1 MVRVLKPF
9 SMAIAAALAVSC
21 ASADEP
27 VSVLGDAVYT
37 IPLSRGAA
45 CHGAGAAPTNTAC
58 PLKGDVATDECSEG
72 MPSYKDGEC
81 VAPVDAE
88 CVIVTGTT
96 WGCAYPSQQETADQY
111 ATPYPSTESSYEQE
125 TSYQSTGSTVYPTSA
140 SGSYGGDVEVT
151 YPTDDEVTIP
161 DDSATSYGDS
171 YSETSTPYSPQDT
184 DNSVDENTP
193 CPTLP
198 YTYRPVGADKD
209 TPCPTLP
216 YNYQPEN
223 EGDATKDTPCPI
235 LTLPGG
241 DQSTPYSG
249 QPDQYSGNYQK
260 GDGNQ
265 NYGGGDQNHGGDD
278 AGAYHKGSDE
288 NADGDDCSG
297 KGSDKY
303 SHGGKYLRGSSYE
316 DTPTSYPSSSVG
328 NSNDQDEPCSSTD
341 ASQESHSYES
351 GYENTPTSYPSSSV
365 GNSNDQDEPCSST
378 DASQESHSYESGY
391 ENTPTSYPSSSVGNS
406 NDQDEPCSSTD
417 ASQESHSYESG
428 YENTPTSY
436 PSSSVGNSNDQ
447 DEPCSSTDASQESH
461 SYEGSYEDNA
471 SQYTTAPVYQGSQSA
486 VDDDEGGYPTQQS
499 AESEGGYPTQHEYE
513 GSYDSAASDV
523 EGSQAEYS
531 APYTSE
537 PIQQDEG
544 DTDAPATPTPAYPA
558 ELVQGSN
565 ENTEAPIVEETEVPT
580 TPNY

>member
-9 SMAIAAALAVSC
+9 SMAIATALAVSC

-45 CHGAGAAPTNTAC
+45 CHGAGASPTNTAC

-96 WGCAYPSQQETADQY
+96 WGCAYPSQQETADAY

-125 TSYQSTGSTVYPTSA
+125 TPYQSTGSTVYPTSA
-140 SGSYGGDVEVT
+140 SGSYGGDVEVTYPTDDEVT

-184 DNSVDENTP
+184 DNSVDEITP

-198 YTYRPVGADKD
+198 YNYGPVGADED

-278 AGAYHKGSDE
+278 AGAYHKGSDQ

-303 SHGGKYLRGSSYE
+303 SHGGNYLRGSSYE

-328 NSNDQDEPCSSTD
+328 D
-341 ASQESHSYES
+341 
-351 GYENTPTSYPSSSV
+351 
-365 GNSNDQDEPCSST
+365 
-378 DASQESHSYESGY
+378 
-391 ENTPTSYPSSSVGNS
+391 
-406 NDQDEPCSSTD
+406 
-417 ASQESHSYESG
+417 
-428 YENTPTSY
+428 
-436 PSSSVGNSNDQ
+436 SNDQ

-461 SYEGSYEDNA
+461 SYEGGYEDTPTSYPSSSVGDSNDQDEPCSSTDASQESHSYEGGYEDNA

-531 APYTSE
+531 TPYTSE
-537 PIQQDEG
+537 PIQQDEE
-544 DTDAPATPTPAYPA
+544 DTDASTTPTPAYPA
-558 ELVQGSN
+558 EMVQGSN
-565 ENTEAPIVEETEVPT
+565 ESTEAPIVEETEVPM
-580 TPNY
+580 TPNYGYTAEQATTAVSTTGGSDIVMAAEEFPFHEMVPAAAQDETDARRSATALTLDHHHAVV